1 MSFTVK
7 GELVVVTKSS
17 SKSGENEVNR
27 SKNFFNGGTL
37 AFYIE
42 QRIHKNKV
50 FVIGIKDNYE
60 KFYWPTW
67 MIYTTFNRYYHIP
80 ELSFSWI
87 L

>member
-1 MSFTVK
+1 MAFTLK
-7 GELVVVTKSS
+7 GEAVILANIIQ
-17 SKSGENEVNR
+17 KSGENEVDR
-27 SKNFFNGGTL
+27 RANFFNGVTV

-42 QRIHKNKV
+42 QRLWKNHV
-50 FVIGIKDNYE
+50 FIIGFKDNYE

-67 MIYTTFNRYYHIP
+67 MLFSTFNRYYHIP